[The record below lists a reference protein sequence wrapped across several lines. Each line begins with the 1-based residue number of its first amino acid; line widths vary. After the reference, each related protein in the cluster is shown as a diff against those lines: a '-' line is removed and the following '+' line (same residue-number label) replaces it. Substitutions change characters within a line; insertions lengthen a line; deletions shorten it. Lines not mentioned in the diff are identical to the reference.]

1 MTCSINVVTSNVPDD
16 VTSHMISIGGEKP
29 FSCILYM
36 FFFKRNGD
44 TNSSKTI
51 KELNSLEYKISK
63 LTVSFK

>member
-16 VTSHMISIGGEKP
+16 VTSHVISIGEKP
-29 FSCILYM
+29 YSCVLYM
-36 FFFKRNGD
+36 FFFNWNGD